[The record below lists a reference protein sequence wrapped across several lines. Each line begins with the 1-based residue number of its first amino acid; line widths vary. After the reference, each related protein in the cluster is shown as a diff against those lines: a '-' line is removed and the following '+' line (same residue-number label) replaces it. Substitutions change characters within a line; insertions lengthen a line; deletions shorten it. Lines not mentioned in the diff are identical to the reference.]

1 MSAILF
7 VKEYAIRQDKHLLY
21 SVFHLLLMLFH
32 LEVLQVSYSTLH
44 KLLTTL
50 FPRLF

>member
-32 LEVLQVSYSTLH
+32 LEVLQVSYSRLH
-44 KLLTTL
+44 KL
-50 FPRLF
+50 FK